1 MSQKVFFFFLTL
13 HLLLIHVF
21 TSFIQSLSY
30 GMNVARVAVVLC
42 PSIHFILNLSYKYK
56 TNKGV
61 PDEVVQRATT
71 IAEDFGK
78 YLHASLGGTEQDGI
92 GSEKEKEREKEKEEE
107 TEEEKE
113 KEVVVALNEG
123 DISKFVALV
132 ECLGGTPSSSTN
144 GGASPQASK
153 SVLAKF
159 AEITSLWT
167 G

>member
-1 MSQKVFFFFLTL
+1 M
-13 HLLLIHVF
+13 
-21 TSFIQSLSY
+21 
-30 GMNVARVAVVLC
+30 LC
-42 PSIHFILNLSYKYK
+42 PFIHFILTHKYK

-78 YLHASLGGTEQDGI
+78 YLHTSLGGTEELDGI
-92 GSEKEKEREKEKEEE
+92 GTEKEKEKKKETEKEKEKEKEKEEE
-107 TEEEKE
+107 KE
-113 KEVVVALNEG
+113 KEAVVALSEG

-159 AEITSLWT
+159 GEITSLWT

>member
-1 MSQKVFFFFLTL
+1 
-13 HLLLIHVF
+13 
-21 TSFIQSLSY
+21 
-30 GMNVARVAVVLC
+30 
-42 PSIHFILNLSYKYK
+42 
-56 TNKGV
+56 
-61 PDEVVQRATT
+61 
-71 IAEDFGK
+71 
-78 YLHASLGGTEQDGI
+78 
-92 GSEKEKEREKEKEEE
+92 
-107 TEEEKE
+107 
-113 KEVVVALNEG
+113 VVVALNEG